1 MEHVV
6 FELGLALAIMAAV
19 SLLAARVRFSTVPFL
34 IIAGMVLGPHAPSFG
49 IIDLSFITSQPIIE
63 FMGRLGVLFLLFYL
77 GLEFSV
83 GRLMKSG
90 RKIAVAGTIHVGLSL
105 VVGLGFGY
113 LMGWPLKE
121 ILVAAGAMTVT
132 SSAIIAKT
140 LVDLKR
146 TANPETELI
155 LGIVMADDI
164 FLAVYL
170 SIVSG
175 FVLSGAT
182 SIGGVLTSAGIA
194 MGFML
199 GILVLGRLALP
210 WLNRALNITSTEIF
224 LLVVFGALF
233 LVAGFG
239 ESLHVAEAI
248 GALLFGLVLAETE
261 HRERIEHLI
270 LPFREFFGALFF
282 FSFGLTIDPFALG
295 GAVWPALGAV
305 LASVLGNFTAGMLA
319 GRSAGLS
326 HRASANI
333 GLTIVSRGEFS
344 IVVAN
349 LGAAGGLLPVLQPF
363 AALYVLILA
372 VMGPFFAKESKEIF
386 NVLNKVF
393 RWQKPKPAKTVLV
406 VPTAQEATV
415 LSLPQTDSTAEGAK
429 AAGAAP
435 GAEQVS
441 APAPAVVPE
450 AEQS

>member
-1 MEHVV
+1 MEPVI
-6 FELGLALAIMAAV
+6 FEIGLALALMAGV

-34 IIAGMVLGPHAPSFG
+34 IIMGMLLGPHAPKIG
-49 IIDLSFITSQPIIE
+49 IIDLRFMHSASLIE

-83 GRLMKSG
+83 GRLIKSG
-90 RKIAVAGTIHVGLSL
+90 RRIAIAGTIHVGLSVSVSL
-105 VVGLGFGY
+105 IFGW

-121 ILVAAGAMTVT
+121 ILVTAGIMTVT
-132 SSAIIAKT
+132 SSAIIAKV
-140 LVDLKR
+140 LVELKR

-182 SIGGVLTSAGIA
+182 SVGGVLLSAGTA

-199 GILVLGRLALP
+199 GVLVLGRLALP
-210 WLNRALNITSTEIF
+210 WINRALKIPSTEIF
-224 LLVVFGALF
+224 LLLVLGMLM

-248 GALLFGLVLAETE
+248 GALLFGLVMAETE

-295 GAVWPALGAV
+295 GAVWPALAAV
-305 LASVLGNFTAGMLA
+305 VVSLIGNFGAGLLA
-319 GRSAGLS
+319 GRTSGLS
-326 HRASANI
+326 HKASTNI
-333 GLTIVSRGEFS
+333 GLTIVARGEFS
-344 IVVAN
+344 IVVAS
-349 LGAAGGLLPVLQPF
+349 LGAAGGLLPILQPF
-363 AALYVLILA
+363 SALYVLVLA
-372 VMGPFFAKESKEIF
+372 VMGPLLAKESKHIY
-386 NVLNKVF
+386 NALNKLF
-393 RWQKPKPAKTVLV
+393 KWKPPAPVKQE
-406 VPTAQEATV
+406 PTA
-415 LSLPQTDSTAEGAK
+415 
-429 AAGAAP
+429 
-435 GAEQVS
+435 
-441 APAPAVVPE
+441 
-450 AEQS
+450 